1 MSFWSKQKQSVWRID
16 VYSVIVKEEG
26 GNKENAVEE
35 TEENPEEVEDEAI
48 PEEIVRSPSL
58 LASLSLLRIRV
69 SKNTQTRCC
78 V

>member
-35 TEENPEEVEDEAI
+35 TEENPEEVEDE
-48 PEEIVRSPSL
+48 EIVRDSFF
-58 LASLSLLRIRV
+58 V
-69 SKNTQTRCC
+69 G
-78 V
+78 

>member
-48 PEEIVRSPSL
+48 PEEIVRDSFF
-58 LASLSLLRIRV
+58 V
-69 SKNTQTRCC
+69 G
-78 V
+78 

>member
-1 MSFWSKQKQSVWRID
+1 MSFWSKQKQSVCRID

-48 PEEIVRSPSL
+48 PEEIVRDSFF
-58 LASLSLLRIRV
+58 V
-69 SKNTQTRCC
+69 G
-78 V
+78 

>member
-16 VYSVIVKEEG
+16 VYSVIVKEE

-48 PEEIVRSPSL
+48 PEEIVRDSFF
-58 LASLSLLRIRV
+58 V
-69 SKNTQTRCC
+69 G
-78 V
+78 

>member
-35 TEENPEEVEDEAI
+35 TEENPEEVEDFDRLAFSASRQM
-48 PEEIVRSPSL
+48 RS
-58 LASLSLLRIRV
+58 
-69 SKNTQTRCC
+69 
-78 V
+78 

>member
-35 TEENPEEVEDEAI
+35 TEETPK
-48 PEEIVRSPSL
+48 RWKMKLFQKRLFGTHSL